1 MQTEQNEIRIIWFM
15 LLIIISIGAWW
26 LGVPMLSYICAVAAV
41 VSVMFFVG
49 RVQNSLEQVVDAQS
63 QVQRQS
69 SKTPLY
75 IAALIAFL
83 GILLDWYLLASIALS
98 AWFFML
104 LRWLQ
109 RLEQGLYQLQQ
120 LQSAAKLQAH
130 AQKSYPQKTNA
141 QERKTQTQF
150 AEHILANT
158 SEVGASLSSA
168 EANVDEGVISTASQ
182 PETITIQ
189 SDTVLSSEPNSVREQ
204 AAQVSYPY
212 PDSYQDQE
220 HPHQGHLHQEYSAPD
235 LAKSSRS
242 AAPFATESGASS
254 NSLLQQAQSWLLHG
268 NPVLKAAIVVLLIGV
283 VLLLRFA
290 TEHWQFS
297 LAVKL
302 LFVAGVSAAVTV
314 FGYLLRNKNRS
325 FALGVQGLGLA
336 GLCLTLF
343 FAYYN
348 LVIPN
353 LAIASLCFIVVM
365 VLTLWLSLKQQSV
378 ELALMAMLIAYFA
391 PFTLPV
397 RNATAI
403 EFIAYYLLINIS
415 VAILSS
421 LRPWKYLNQIAF
433 LMTVVVGGSYAFY
446 HGYIFER
453 QVLTLLVLAHA
464 AIFIWLGFRFSQ
476 LLAQEDVA
484 TFQLKPILDLALIFG
499 APIVGYACLY
509 LMYFEE
515 TAEQAAFSLLFA
527 VVFAGLYWLAKQHRQ
542 TQFIAQSYF
551 SLMLIFSV
559 LIPPILLPEQW
570 SVIGWALQGV
580 AVFIFA
586 FIQYSKIS
594 RYLALGLF
602 AVAGLSGL
610 YYLVEL
616 PYFERSIYWVLSLSY
631 ATVVVFSNS
640 RAAFRQ
646 QLSTAT
652 TSVLCLMMLSATS
665 LWLWLGLD
673 YFDGELATVQTL
685 LAVVVIYLLINEV
698 LLSRQAT
705 WSWLLPKW
713 LGLTPVSLTAAG
725 LLFSR
730 SYDGAVHW
738 VSGTERLLFALFA
751 GVLSV
756 LWLRP
761 LWTVRSDKEWLS
773 LGLLPILAMASLT
786 LLPQHPYS
794 SVVILPLLFAAW
806 CWWQQPDSD
815 WRKFW
820 YARSNLI
827 FMLMWM
833 LCSQLLTEHA
843 FYGYVLPILNPFD
856 LVSIAMLV
864 AILWMLNLQ
873 RKTHLDQGLA
883 AVIMVLSLLWLSSY
897 VLLRALHLYLG
908 TPINQ
913 IAVWQ
918 DATVQLSLTL
928 LWVSLACIAM
938 WIASLKQLRA
948 LWILGSSILVIVTLK
963 LVLLDLSNIGTLM
976 RVLSFFAAGLGML
989 LIAYIAPIPEP
1000 DLAKNNTSPSS
1011 KA

>member
-1 MQTEQNEIRIIWFM
+1 MQTGQNEIRIIWFM
-15 LLIIISIGAWW
+15 LLIIIAIGAWW
-26 LGVPMLSYICAVAAV
+26 LDVPMLSYICAVAAV
-41 VSVMFFVG
+41 ISVMFFVG
-49 RVQNSLEQVVDAQS
+49 RVQNSLEQVAGAQS

-69 SKTPLY
+69 SRTPLY

-83 GILLDWYLLASIALS
+83 AILVDWYLLAAVALS
-98 AWFFML
+98 VWVFML
-104 LRWLQ
+104 LRWLH

-120 LQSAAKLQAH
+120 LQSAAAH
-130 AQKSYPQKTNA
+130 THVQKT
-141 QERKTQTQF
+141 KTQTHLV
-150 AEHILANT
+150 EHVLANT
-158 SEVGASLSSA
+158 SELDADLSSVKAKVDETVISTTSQPEIIAIQSDSTLSSA
-168 EANVDEGVISTASQ
+168 
-182 PETITIQ
+182 
-189 SDTVLSSEPNSVREQ
+189 PNSVQEQ
-204 AAQVSYPY
+204 PAHVSYP
-212 PDSYQDQE
+212 SQDQE
-220 HPHQGHLHQEYSAPD
+220 YPHQEHLHQEYSASD
-235 LAKSSRS
+235 LANSSRS
-242 AAPFATESGASS
+242 ATPFATQARAST
-254 NSLLQQAQSWLLHG
+254 NSLLQQVQSWLLHG
-268 NPVLKAAIVVLLIGV
+268 NPVLKAAISVLLIGV

-365 VLTLWLSLKQQSV
+365 LLTLWLSLKQQSV

-415 VAILSS
+415 VTVLSS
-421 LRPWKYLNQIAF
+421 LRPWKYLNQIAL
-433 LMTVVVGGSYAFY
+433 LMTVVVGSSYAFY

-476 LLAQEDVA
+476 LLAQDDVV

-515 TAEQAAFSLLFA
+515 TAGQAAFSLLFA
-527 VVFAGLYWLAKQHRQ
+527 MVFAGLYWLTKQHRQ
-542 TQFIAQSYF
+542 TKFIAQSYF

-586 FIQYSKIS
+586 FIQHSKIS

-631 ATVVVFSNS
+631 VTVVVFSNS

-665 LWLWLGLD
+665 LWLWLGFD
-673 YFDGELATVQTL
+673 YLDGELATVQTL

-698 LLSRQAT
+698 LLARQAT

-761 LWTVRSDKEWLS
+761 LWTVRSDKEWVS

-833 LCSQLLTEHA
+833 LCSQLLTEQA

-908 TPINQ
+908 TPINE

-976 RVLSFFAAGLGML
+976 RVFSFFAAGLGML

-1000 DLAKNNTSPSS
+1000 DLVKNNTSPSS

>member
-1 MQTEQNEIRIIWFM
+1 MQTGQNEIRIIWFM

-41 VSVMFFVG
+41 VSVIFFVG

-75 IAALIAFL
+75 IAAFIAFL
-83 GILLDWYLLASIALS
+83 GVLLDWYLLASIALS
-98 AWFFML
+98 AWIFML

-120 LQSAAKLQAH
+120 LQSAAKLQTH
-130 AQKSYPQKTNA
+130 AQKSYPQKAYA
-141 QERKTQTQF
+141 QETKTQTQF
-150 AEHILANT
+150 TEHILAKT
-158 SEVGASLSSA
+158 SEVDASLSLSK
-168 EANVDEGVISTASQ
+168 ANVDGSVISTTSQ
-182 PETITIQ
+182 PETIAIQ
-189 SDTVLSSEPNSVREQ
+189 PDSILSSVPNSVQEQ
-204 AAQVSYPY
+204 PAQVSY
-212 PDSYQDQE
+212 SYQDQE
-220 HPHQGHLHQEYSAPD
+220 HLDQKYSAPD
-235 LAKSSRS
+235 LANSSRS
-242 AAPFATESGASS
+242 AGSFATQARTSS
-254 NSLLQQAQSWLLHG
+254 NSLLQQAQLWLLHG
-268 NPVLKAAIVVLLIGV
+268 NPVLKAAIAVLLIGV

-302 LFVAGVSAAVTV
+302 LFVSGVSAAVIV

-325 FALGVQGLGLA
+325 FALAVQGLGLA

-353 LAIASLCFIVVM
+353 LAVASLCFIVVM
-365 VLTLWLSLKQQSV
+365 LLTLWLSLKQQSV

-476 LLAQEDVA
+476 LLAQDDVA

-515 TAEQAAFSLLFA
+515 TAGQAAFSLLFA
-527 VVFAGLYWLAKQHRQ
+527 VIFAGLYWLTKQHRQ
-542 TQFIAQSYF
+542 TKFIAQSYF

-586 FIQYSKIS
+586 FIQHSKIS

-610 YYLVEL
+610 YYLAEL

-631 ATVVVFSNS
+631 AMVVVFSNS
-640 RAAFRQ
+640 RAAFRK

-652 TSVLCLMMLSATS
+652 TSILCLMMLSATS

-685 LAVVVIYLLINEV
+685 LAVVVIYLLFNEV

-713 LGLTPVSLTAAG
+713 LGLIPVSLTAAG

-738 VSGTERLLFALFA
+738 VSGAERLLFALFA
-751 GVLSV
+751 SVLCV

-761 LWTVRSDKEWLS
+761 LWTVRSDKEWVS

-786 LLPQHPYS
+786 LFPQHPYS
-794 SVVILPLLFAAW
+794 SVVILPLLFAVC

-833 LCSQLLTEHA
+833 LCSQLLTEQA

-873 RKTHLDQGLA
+873 RKTNLDQVLT

-908 TPINQ
+908 TPINE

-948 LWILGSSILVIVTLK
+948 LWILGGSILVIVTLK

-1000 DLAKNNTSPSS
+1000 DLAKNNISPSS
-1011 KA
+1011 KV

>member
-1 MQTEQNEIRIIWFM
+1 MQTGQNEIRIIWFM
-15 LLIIISIGAWW
+15 LLIIIAIGAWW
-26 LGVPMLSYICAVAAV
+26 LDVPMLSYICAVAAV
-41 VSVMFFVG
+41 ISVMFFVG
-49 RVQNSLEQVVDAQS
+49 RVQNSLEQVAGAQS

-69 SKTPLY
+69 SRTPLY

-83 GILLDWYLLASIALS
+83 AILVDWYLLAAVALS
-98 AWFFML
+98 VWVFML
-104 LRWLQ
+104 LRWLH

-120 LQSAAKLQAH
+120 LQSAAAH
-130 AQKSYPQKTNA
+130 THVQKT
-141 QERKTQTQF
+141 KTQTHLV
-150 AEHILANT
+150 EHVLANT
-158 SEVGASLSSA
+158 SELDADLSSVKAKVDETVISTTSQPEIIAIQSDSTLSSA
-168 EANVDEGVISTASQ
+168 
-182 PETITIQ
+182 
-189 SDTVLSSEPNSVREQ
+189 PNSVQEQ
-204 AAQVSYPY
+204 PAHVSYP
-212 PDSYQDQE
+212 SQDQE
-220 HPHQGHLHQEYSAPD
+220 YPHQEHLHQEYSASD
-235 LAKSSRS
+235 LANSSRS
-242 AAPFATESGASS
+242 ATPFATQARAST
-254 NSLLQQAQSWLLHG
+254 NSLLQQVQSWLLHG
-268 NPVLKAAIVVLLIGV
+268 NPVLKAAISVLLIGV

-365 VLTLWLSLKQQSV
+365 LLTLWLSLKQQSV

-515 TAEQAAFSLLFA
+515 TAGQAAFSLLFA
-527 VVFAGLYWLAKQHRQ
+527 VIFAGLYWLTKQHRQ
-542 TQFIAQSYF
+542 TKFIAQSYF

-685 LAVVVIYLLINEV
+685 LAVVVIYLIINEV

-705 WSWLLPKW
+705 WTWLLPKW

-738 VSGTERLLFALFA
+738 VSGTERLLFALFT

-815 WRKFW
+815 LRKFW

-833 LCSQLLTEHA
+833 LCSQFLTEQA

-918 DATVQLSLTL
+918 DATVQLSLTM

-1000 DLAKNNTSPSS
+1000 DLVKNNTSPSS

>member
-1 MQTEQNEIRIIWFM
+1 MQTGQNEIRIIWFM

-75 IAALIAFL
+75 IAAFIAFL
-83 GILLDWYLLASIALS
+83 GILLDWYLLTSIALS
-98 AWFFML
+98 AWIFML

-141 QERKTQTQF
+141 QEKKVQTQF

-158 SEVGASLSSA
+158 SEVDASLSSVK
-168 EANVDEGVISTASQ
+168 ANVDDGVISTASQ
-182 PETITIQ
+182 PETIAIQ
-189 SDTVLSSEPNSVREQ
+189 SDSTLSSEPNSVREQ

-212 PDSYQDQE
+212 QDQE
-220 HPHQGHLHQEYSAPD
+220 YLHQEYSAPD

-242 AAPFATESGASS
+242 VAPFATQSRSSS
-254 NSLLQQAQSWLLHG
+254 NSLLQQAQSWLIHG

-365 VLTLWLSLKQQSV
+365 LLTLWLSLKQQSV

-527 VVFAGLYWLAKQHRQ
+527 VVFAGLYWLTKQHRQ

-631 ATVVVFSNS
+631 ATVVAFSNS

-989 LIAYIAPIPEP
+989 LIAYIAPIPET
-1000 DLAKNNTSPSS
+1000 DLVKNNTSPSS

>member
-1 MQTEQNEIRIIWFM
+1 MQTGQNEIRIIWFM

-26 LGVPMLSYICAVAAV
+26 LGLPMLSYICAVAAV

-75 IAALIAFL
+75 IAAFIAFL
-83 GILLDWYLLASIALS
+83 GILLNWYLLTSIALS
-98 AWFFML
+98 AWIFML

-120 LQSAAKLQAH
+120 LQSAAKLQTY
-130 AQKSYPQKTNA
+130 AQKTTS
-141 QERKTQTQF
+141 QTQF
-150 AEHILANT
+150 TAHILANT
-158 SEVGASLSSA
+158 SEVDASLSSVK
-168 EANVDEGVISTASQ
+168 ANVDDGVISTASQ
-182 PETITIQ
+182 PETIAIQ
-189 SDTVLSSEPNSVREQ
+189 PDSTLSSVPNFVQEQ
-204 AAQVSYPY
+204 PAQVSY
-212 PDSYQDQE
+212 SYQDQE
-220 HPHQGHLHQEYSAPD
+220 HLDQKYLAPD
-235 LAKSSRS
+235 LANSSRS
-242 AAPFATESGASS
+242 VGSFATQARASS
-254 NSLLQQAQSWLLHG
+254 NSLLQQAQLWLLHG
-268 NPVLKAAIVVLLIGV
+268 NPVLKAAIAVLLIGV

-365 VLTLWLSLKQQSV
+365 LLTLWLSLKQQSV

-453 QVLTLLVLAHA
+453 QVLTLLILAHA

-476 LLAQEDVA
+476 LLAQDDVV

-499 APIVGYACLY
+499 APLVGYACLY

-515 TAEQAAFSLLFA
+515 TAGQAAFSLLFA
-527 VVFAGLYWLAKQHRQ
+527 VVFAGLYWLTKQHRQ
-542 TQFIAQSYF
+542 TKFIAQSYF

-586 FIQYSKIS
+586 FIQHSKIS

-631 ATVVVFSNS
+631 AMVVVFSNS

-738 VSGTERLLFALFA
+738 VSGSERLLFALFA

-794 SVVILPLLFAAW
+794 SVVILPLLFAVW
-806 CWWQQPDSD
+806 CWWQQPNSD

-938 WIASLKQLRA
+938 WIASLKQLRT

>member
-1 MQTEQNEIRIIWFM
+1 MQTGQNEIRIIWFM
-15 LLIIISIGAWW
+15 LLIIIAIGAWW
-26 LGVPMLSYICAVAAV
+26 LDVPMLSYICAVAAV
-41 VSVMFFVG
+41 ISVMFFVG
-49 RVQNSLEQVVDAQS
+49 RVQNSLEQVAGAQS

-69 SKTPLY
+69 SRTPLY

-83 GILLDWYLLASIALS
+83 AILVDWYLLAAVALS
-98 AWFFML
+98 VWVFML
-104 LRWLQ
+104 LRWLH

-120 LQSAAKLQAH
+120 LQSAAAH
-130 AQKSYPQKTNA
+130 THVQKT
-141 QERKTQTQF
+141 KTQTHLV
-150 AEHILANT
+150 EHVLANT
-158 SEVGASLSSA
+158 SELDADLSSVKAKVDETVISTTSQPEIIAIQSDSTLSSA
-168 EANVDEGVISTASQ
+168 
-182 PETITIQ
+182 
-189 SDTVLSSEPNSVREQ
+189 PNSVQEQ
-204 AAQVSYPY
+204 PAHVSYP
-212 PDSYQDQE
+212 SQDQE
-220 HPHQGHLHQEYSAPD
+220 YPHQEHLHQEYSASD
-235 LAKSSRS
+235 LANSSRS
-242 AAPFATESGASS
+242 ATPFATQARAST
-254 NSLLQQAQSWLLHG
+254 NSLLQQVQSWLLHG
-268 NPVLKAAIVVLLIGV
+268 NPVLKAAISVLLIGV

-365 VLTLWLSLKQQSV
+365 LLTLWLSLKQQSV

-515 TAEQAAFSLLFA
+515 TAGQAAFSLLFA
-527 VVFAGLYWLAKQHRQ
+527 VIFAGLYWLTKQHRQ
-542 TQFIAQSYF
+542 TKFIAQSYF

-685 LAVVVIYLLINEV
+685 LAVVVIYLIINEV

-713 LGLTPVSLTAAG
+713 LGLIPVSLTAAG

-738 VSGTERLLFALFA
+738 VSGAERLLFALFA
-751 GVLSV
+751 SVLCV

-761 LWTVRSDKEWLS
+761 IWTVRSDKEWVS

-786 LLPQHPYS
+786 LFPQHPYS
-794 SVVILPLLFAAW
+794 SVVILPLLFAVW

-833 LCSQLLTEHA
+833 LCSQLLTEQA

-873 RKTHLDQGLA
+873 RKTHLDQGLT

-908 TPINQ
+908 TPINE

-976 RVLSFFAAGLGML
+976 RILSFFAAGLGML
-989 LIAYIAPIPEP
+989 LIAYIAPIPEL
-1000 DLAKNNTSPSS
+1000 DLAKKNTSPSS
-1011 KA
+1011 KV

>member
-1 MQTEQNEIRIIWFM
+1 MQTGQNEIRIIWFM

-75 IAALIAFL
+75 IAAFIAFL
-83 GILLDWYLLASIALS
+83 GILLDWYLLTSIALS
-98 AWFFML
+98 AWIFML

-130 AQKSYPQKTNA
+130 AQKTTS
-141 QERKTQTQF
+141 QTQF
-150 AEHILANT
+150 TAHILANT
-158 SEVGASLSSA
+158 SEVDASLSSVK
-168 EANVDEGVISTASQ
+168 ANVDDGVISTASQ
-182 PETITIQ
+182 PETIAIQ
-189 SDTVLSSEPNSVREQ
+189 SDSTLSSEPNSVREQ

-212 PDSYQDQE
+212 QDQE
-220 HPHQGHLHQEYSAPD
+220 YLHQEYSAPD

-242 AAPFATESGASS
+242 VAPFATQSRSSS
-254 NSLLQQAQSWLLHG
+254 NSLLQQAQSWLIHG

-365 VLTLWLSLKQQSV
+365 LLTLWLSLKQQSV

-391 PFTLPV
+391 PFTVPV

-527 VVFAGLYWLAKQHRQ
+527 VVFAGLYWLTKQHRQ

-586 FIQYSKIS
+586 FIQHSKIS

-631 ATVVVFSNS
+631 AMVVVFSNS
-640 RAAFRQ
+640 RAAFRK

-652 TSVLCLMMLSATS
+652 TSILCLMMLSATS

-685 LAVVVIYLLINEV
+685 LAVVVIYLLFNEV

-713 LGLTPVSLTAAG
+713 LGLIPVSLTAAG

-738 VSGTERLLFALFA
+738 VSGAERLLFALFA
-751 GVLSV
+751 SVLCV

-761 LWTVRSDKEWLS
+761 LWTVRSDKEWVS

-786 LLPQHPYS
+786 LFPQHPYS
-794 SVVILPLLFAAW
+794 SVVILPLLFAVC

-833 LCSQLLTEHA
+833 LCSQLLTEQA

-873 RKTHLDQGLA
+873 RKTNLDQVLT

-908 TPINQ
+908 TPINE

-948 LWILGSSILVIVTLK
+948 LWILGGSILVIVTLK

-1000 DLAKNNTSPSS
+1000 DLAKNNISPSS
-1011 KA
+1011 KV

>member
-1 MQTEQNEIRIIWFM
+1 MQTGQNEIRIIWFM
-15 LLIIISIGAWW
+15 LLIIIAIGAWW
-26 LGVPMLSYICAVAAV
+26 LDVPMLSYICAVAAV
-41 VSVMFFVG
+41 ISVMFFVG
-49 RVQNSLEQVVDAQS
+49 RVQNSLEQVAGAQS

-69 SKTPLY
+69 SRTPLY

-83 GILLDWYLLASIALS
+83 AILVDWYLLAAVALS
-98 AWFFML
+98 VWVFML
-104 LRWLQ
+104 LRWLH

-120 LQSAAKLQAH
+120 LQSAAAH
-130 AQKSYPQKTNA
+130 THVQKT
-141 QERKTQTQF
+141 KTQTHLV
-150 AEHILANT
+150 EHVLANT
-158 SEVGASLSSA
+158 SELDADLSSVKAKVDETVISTTSQPEIIAIQSDSTLSSA
-168 EANVDEGVISTASQ
+168 
-182 PETITIQ
+182 
-189 SDTVLSSEPNSVREQ
+189 PNSVQEQ
-204 AAQVSYPY
+204 PAHVSYP
-212 PDSYQDQE
+212 SQDQE
-220 HPHQGHLHQEYSAPD
+220 YPHQEHLHQEYSASD
-235 LAKSSRS
+235 LANSSRS
-242 AAPFATESGASS
+242 ATPFATQARAST
-254 NSLLQQAQSWLLHG
+254 NSLLQQVQSWLLHG
-268 NPVLKAAIVVLLIGV
+268 NPVLKAAISVLLIGV

-365 VLTLWLSLKQQSV
+365 LLTLWLSLKQQSV

-515 TAEQAAFSLLFA
+515 TAGQAAFSLLFA
-527 VVFAGLYWLAKQHRQ
+527 VIFAGLYWLTKQHRQ
-542 TQFIAQSYF
+542 TKFIAQSYF

-685 LAVVVIYLLINEV
+685 LAVVVIYLIINEV

-705 WSWLLPKW
+705 WTWLLPKW

-738 VSGTERLLFALFA
+738 VSDTERLLFALFT

-833 LCSQLLTEHA
+833 LCSQFLTEQA

-918 DATVQLSLTL
+918 DATVQLSLTM

-1000 DLAKNNTSPSS
+1000 DLVKNNTSPSS

>member
-1 MQTEQNEIRIIWFM
+1 MQTGQNEIRIIWFM
-15 LLIIISIGAWW
+15 LLIIIAIGAWW
-26 LGVPMLSYICAVAAV
+26 LDVPMLSYICAVAAV
-41 VSVMFFVG
+41 ISVMFFVG
-49 RVQNSLEQVVDAQS
+49 RVQNSLEQVAGAQS

-69 SKTPLY
+69 SRTPLY

-83 GILLDWYLLASIALS
+83 AILVDWYLLAAVALS
-98 AWFFML
+98 VWVFML
-104 LRWLQ
+104 LRWLH

-120 LQSAAKLQAH
+120 LQSAAAH
-130 AQKSYPQKTNA
+130 THVQKT
-141 QERKTQTQF
+141 KTQTHLV
-150 AEHILANT
+150 EHVLANT
-158 SEVGASLSSA
+158 SELDADLSSVKAKVDETVISTTSQPEIIAIQSDSTLSSA
-168 EANVDEGVISTASQ
+168 
-182 PETITIQ
+182 
-189 SDTVLSSEPNSVREQ
+189 PNSVQEQ
-204 AAQVSYPY
+204 PAHVSYP
-212 PDSYQDQE
+212 SQDQE
-220 HPHQGHLHQEYSAPD
+220 YPHQEHLHQEYSASD
-235 LAKSSRS
+235 LANSSRS
-242 AAPFATESGASS
+242 ATPFATQARAST
-254 NSLLQQAQSWLLHG
+254 NSLLQQVQSWLLHG
-268 NPVLKAAIVVLLIGV
+268 NPVLKAAISVLLIGV

-365 VLTLWLSLKQQSV
+365 LLTLWLSLKQQSV

-515 TAEQAAFSLLFA
+515 TAGQAAFSLLFA
-527 VVFAGLYWLAKQHRQ
+527 VIFAGLYWLTKQHRQ
-542 TQFIAQSYF
+542 TKFIAQSYF

-685 LAVVVIYLLINEV
+685 LAVVVIYLIINEV

-705 WSWLLPKW
+705 WTWLLPKW

-738 VSGTERLLFALFA
+738 VSGTERLLFALFT

-833 LCSQLLTEHA
+833 LCSQFLTEQA

-918 DATVQLSLTL
+918 DATVQLSLTM

-1000 DLAKNNTSPSS
+1000 DLVKNNTSPSS

>member
-1 MQTEQNEIRIIWFM
+1 MQTGQNEIRIIWFM
-15 LLIIISIGAWW
+15 LLIIIAISAWW
-26 LGVPMLSYICAVAAV
+26 LDVPMLSYICAVAAV
-41 VSVMFFVG
+41 ISVMFFVG
-49 RVQNSLEQVVDAQS
+49 RVQNSLEQVAGAQS

-69 SKTPLY
+69 SRTPLY

-83 GILLDWYLLASIALS
+83 AILVDWYLLAAVALS
-98 AWFFML
+98 AWIFML
-104 LRWLQ
+104 LRWLH

-120 LQSAAKLQAH
+120 LQSAAAH
-130 AQKSYPQKTNA
+130 THVQKT
-141 QERKTQTQF
+141 KTQTHLV
-150 AEHILANT
+150 EHVLANT
-158 SEVGASLSSA
+158 SELDADLSSVKTK
-168 EANVDEGVISTASQ
+168 VDETVISTTSQ

-189 SDTVLSSEPNSVREQ
+189 SDSTLSSTPNSVQEQ
-204 AAQVSYPY
+204 PVHVSYP
-212 PDSYQDQE
+212 SQDQE
-220 HPHQGHLHQEYSAPD
+220 YPHQEHLHQEYNAPD
-235 LAKSSRS
+235 LANSSRS
-242 AAPFATESGASS
+242 AAPFATQSRSSS
-254 NSLLQQAQSWLLHG
+254 NSLLQQVQSWLLHG
-268 NPVLKAAIVVLLIGV
+268 NPVLKAAIAVLLIGV

-365 VLTLWLSLKQQSV
+365 LLTLWLSLKQQSV

-415 VAILSS
+415 VAVLSS

-433 LMTVVVGGSYAFY
+433 LMTVVVGGGYAFY

-476 LLAQEDVA
+476 LLAQDDVV

-527 VVFAGLYWLAKQHRQ
+527 MVFAGLYWLTKQYRQ
-542 TQFIAQSYF
+542 TKFIAQSYF

-559 LIPPILLPEQW
+559 MIPPILLPEQW

-631 ATVVVFSNS
+631 VTVVVFSNS

-665 LWLWLGLD
+665 LWLWLGFD
-673 YFDGELATVQTL
+673 YLDGELATVQTL

-705 WSWLLPKW
+705 WTWLLPKW

-833 LCSQLLTEHA
+833 LCSQLLTEQA

-908 TPINQ
+908 TPINE

-928 LWVSLACIAM
+928 LWVSLACLAM
-938 WIASLKQLRA
+938 WIASLKHLRA

-1000 DLAKNNTSPSS
+1000 DLVKNNTSPSH

>member
-1 MQTEQNEIRIIWFM
+1 MQTRQNKIRIIWFM
-15 LLIIISIGAWW
+15 LLILIAIGAWW
-26 LGVPMLSYICAVAAV
+26 LDVPMLSYICAVAAV
-41 VSVMFFVG
+41 VSVIFFVG
-49 RVQNSLEQVVDAQS
+49 RVQNSLEQVAEAQS
-63 QVQRQS
+63 QVQPQS

-75 IAALIAFL
+75 IATFIAFL
-83 GILLDWYLLASIALS
+83 GVLLDWYLLASIALS
-98 AWFFML
+98 AWIFML

-120 LQSAAKLQAH
+120 LQSAAKLQTH
-130 AQKSYPQKTNA
+130 AQKTTS
-141 QERKTQTQF
+141 QTQF
-150 AEHILANT
+150 TAHILANT
-158 SEVGASLSSA
+158 SEVDAGLSLTK
-168 EANVDEGVISTASQ
+168 ANVDGSVISTTSQ
-182 PETITIQ
+182 PETIAIQ
-189 SDTVLSSEPNSVREQ
+189 PDSTLSSVPNFVQEQ
-204 AAQVSYPY
+204 PAQVSY
-212 PDSYQDQE
+212 SYQDQE
-220 HPHQGHLHQEYSAPD
+220 HLDQKYSAPD
-235 LAKSSRS
+235 LANSSRS
-242 AAPFATESGASS
+242 VGSFATQARTSS
-254 NSLLQQAQSWLLHG
+254 NSLLQQAQLWLLHG
-268 NPVLKAAIVVLLIGV
+268 NPVLKAAIAVLLIGV

-302 LFVAGVSAAVTV
+302 LFISGVSAAVIV

-325 FALGVQGLGLA
+325 FALAVQGLGLA

-353 LAIASLCFIVVM
+353 LVVASLCFIVVM
-365 VLTLWLSLKQQSV
+365 LLTLWLSLKQQSV

-453 QVLTLLVLAHA
+453 QVLTLLILAHA

-476 LLAQEDVA
+476 LLAQDDVV

-515 TAEQAAFSLLFA
+515 TAGQAAFSLLFA
-527 VVFAGLYWLAKQHRQ
+527 VIFAGLYWLTKQHRQ
-542 TQFIAQSYF
+542 TKFIAQSYF

-586 FIQYSKIS
+586 FIQHSKIS

-602 AVAGLSGL
+602 AIAGLSGL

-631 ATVVVFSNS
+631 AMVVVFSNS
-640 RAAFRQ
+640 RAVFRQ

-652 TSVLCLMMLSATS
+652 TSILCLMMLSATS

-685 LAVVVIYLLINEV
+685 LAVVVIYLLFNEV

-713 LGLTPVSLTAAG
+713 LGLIPVSLTAAG

-738 VSGTERLLFALFA
+738 VSGAERLLFALFA
-751 GVLSV
+751 SVLCV

-761 LWTVRSDKEWLS
+761 LWTVRSDKEWVS

-786 LLPQHPYS
+786 LFPQHPYS

-833 LCSQLLTEHA
+833 LCSQLLTEQA

-873 RKTHLDQGLA
+873 RKTHLDQGLT

-908 TPINQ
+908 TPINE

-976 RVLSFFAAGLGML
+976 RILSFFAAGLGML
-989 LIAYIAPIPEP
+989 LIAYIAPIPEL

-1011 KA
+1011 KV

>member
-1 MQTEQNEIRIIWFM
+1 MQTGQNEIRIIWFM
-15 LLIIISIGAWW
+15 LLIIIAIGAWW
-26 LGVPMLSYICAVAAV
+26 LDVPMLSYICAVAAV
-41 VSVMFFVG
+41 ISVMFFVG
-49 RVQNSLEQVVDAQS
+49 RVQNSLEQVAGAQS

-69 SKTPLY
+69 SRTPLY

-83 GILLDWYLLASIALS
+83 AILVDWYLLAAVALS
-98 AWFFML
+98 VWVFML
-104 LRWLQ
+104 LRWLH

-120 LQSAAKLQAH
+120 LQSAAAH
-130 AQKSYPQKTNA
+130 THVQKT
-141 QERKTQTQF
+141 KTQTHLV
-150 AEHILANT
+150 EHILANT
-158 SEVGASLSSA
+158 SEVDASLSSVK
-168 EANVDEGVISTASQ
+168 ANVDDGVISTASQ
-182 PETITIQ
+182 PETIAIQ
-189 SDTVLSSEPNSVREQ
+189 SDSTLSSEPNFVREQ

-212 PDSYQDQE
+212 QDQE
-220 HPHQGHLHQEYSAPD
+220 YLHQEYSAPD

-242 AAPFATESGASS
+242 VAPFATQSRSSS
-254 NSLLQQAQSWLLHG
+254 NSLLQQAQSWLIHG

-365 VLTLWLSLKQQSV
+365 LLTLWLSLKQQSV

-527 VVFAGLYWLAKQHRQ
+527 VVFAGLYWLTKQHRQ

-833 LCSQLLTEHA
+833 LCSQFLTEQA

-918 DATVQLSLTL
+918 DATVQLSLTM

-1000 DLAKNNTSPSS
+1000 DLVKNNTSPSS

>member
-1 MQTEQNEIRIIWFM
+1 MQTGQNEIRIIWFM
-15 LLIIISIGAWW
+15 LLIIIAIGAWW
-26 LGVPMLSYICAVAAV
+26 LDVPMLSYICAVAAV
-41 VSVMFFVG
+41 ISVMFFVG
-49 RVQNSLEQVVDAQS
+49 RVQNSLEQVAGAQS

-69 SKTPLY
+69 SRTPLY

-83 GILLDWYLLASIALS
+83 AILVDWYLLAAVALS
-98 AWFFML
+98 VWVFML
-104 LRWLQ
+104 LRWLH

-120 LQSAAKLQAH
+120 LQSAAAH
-130 AQKSYPQKTNA
+130 THVQKT
-141 QERKTQTQF
+141 KTQTHLV
-150 AEHILANT
+150 EHVLANT
-158 SEVGASLSSA
+158 SELDADLSSVKAKVDETVISTTSQPEIIAIQSDSTLSSA
-168 EANVDEGVISTASQ
+168 
-182 PETITIQ
+182 
-189 SDTVLSSEPNSVREQ
+189 PNSVQEQ
-204 AAQVSYPY
+204 PAHVSYP
-212 PDSYQDQE
+212 SQDQE
-220 HPHQGHLHQEYSAPD
+220 YPHQEHLHQEYSASD
-235 LAKSSRS
+235 LANSSRS
-242 AAPFATESGASS
+242 ATPFATQARAST
-254 NSLLQQAQSWLLHG
+254 NSLLQQVQSWLLHG
-268 NPVLKAAIVVLLIGV
+268 NPVLKAAISVLLIGV

-365 VLTLWLSLKQQSV
+365 LLTLWLSLKQQSV

-515 TAEQAAFSLLFA
+515 TAGQAAFSLLFA
-527 VVFAGLYWLAKQHRQ
+527 VIFAGLYWLTKQHRQ
-542 TQFIAQSYF
+542 TKFIAQSYF

-685 LAVVVIYLLINEV
+685 LAVVVINLIINEV

-705 WSWLLPKW
+705 WTWLLPKW

-738 VSGTERLLFALFA
+738 VSGTERLLFALFT

-833 LCSQLLTEHA
+833 LCSQFLTEQA

-918 DATVQLSLTL
+918 DATVQLSLTM

-1000 DLAKNNTSPSS
+1000 DLVKNNTSPSS

>member
-1 MQTEQNEIRIIWFM
+1 MQTGQNEIRIIWFM
-15 LLIIISIGAWW
+15 LLIIIAIGAWW
-26 LGVPMLSYICAVAAV
+26 LDVPMLSYICAVAAV
-41 VSVMFFVG
+41 ISVMFFVG
-49 RVQNSLEQVVDAQS
+49 RVQNSLEQVAGAQS

-69 SKTPLY
+69 SRTPLY

-83 GILLDWYLLASIALS
+83 AILVDWYLLAAVALS
-98 AWFFML
+98 VWVFML
-104 LRWLQ
+104 LRWLH

-120 LQSAAKLQAH
+120 LQSAAAH
-130 AQKSYPQKTNA
+130 THVQKT
-141 QERKTQTQF
+141 KTQTHLV
-150 AEHILANT
+150 EHVLANT
-158 SEVGASLSSA
+158 SELDADLSSVKAKVDETVISTTSQPEIIAIQSDSTLSSA
-168 EANVDEGVISTASQ
+168 
-182 PETITIQ
+182 
-189 SDTVLSSEPNSVREQ
+189 PNSVQEQ
-204 AAQVSYPY
+204 PAHVSYP
-212 PDSYQDQE
+212 SQDQE
-220 HPHQGHLHQEYSAPD
+220 YPHQEHLHQEYSASD
-235 LAKSSRS
+235 LANSSRS
-242 AAPFATESGASS
+242 ATPFATQARAST
-254 NSLLQQAQSWLLHG
+254 NSLLQQVQSWLLHG
-268 NPVLKAAIVVLLIGV
+268 NPVLKAAISVLLIGV

-365 VLTLWLSLKQQSV
+365 LLTLWLSLKQQSV

-415 VAILSS
+415 VAVLSS

-433 LMTVVVGGSYAFY
+433 LMTVVVGGGYAFY

-476 LLAQEDVA
+476 LLAKDDVV

-527 VVFAGLYWLAKQHRQ
+527 MVFAGLYWLTKQHRQ

-559 LIPPILLPEQW
+559 MIPPILLPEQW

-586 FIQYSKIS
+586 FIQHSKIS

-646 QLSTAT
+646 QLSTVT
-652 TSVLCLMMLSATS
+652 TNVLCLMMLSATS
-665 LWLWLGLD
+665 LWLWLGFD
-673 YFDGELATVQTL
+673 YLDGELATVQTL

-698 LLSRQAT
+698 LLARQAT

-761 LWTVRSDKEWLS
+761 LWTVRSDKEWVS

-833 LCSQLLTEHA
+833 LCSQFLTEQA

-918 DATVQLSLTL
+918 DATVQLSLTM

-1000 DLAKNNTSPSS
+1000 DLVKNNTSPSS

>member
-1 MQTEQNEIRIIWFM
+1 MQTGQNEIRIIWFM

-41 VSVMFFVG
+41 VSVIFFVG
-49 RVQNSLEQVVDAQS
+49 RVQNSLEQVAEAQS

-75 IAALIAFL
+75 IATFIAFL
-83 GILLDWYLLASIALS
+83 GVLLDWYLLASISLS
-98 AWFFML
+98 AWIFML

-120 LQSAAKLQAH
+120 LQSAAKLQTH
-130 AQKSYPQKTNA
+130 AQKSYPQKAYA
-141 QERKTQTQF
+141 QETKTQTQF
-150 AEHILANT
+150 AEHILAKT
-158 SEVGASLSSA
+158 SEVDASLSLA
-168 EANVDEGVISTASQ
+168 KANVDDGVISTASQ
-182 PETITIQ
+182 PETIAIQ
-189 SDTVLSSEPNSVREQ
+189 PDSTLSSVPNSVQEQ
-204 AAQVSYPY
+204 PAQVSY
-212 PDSYQDQE
+212 SYQDQE
-220 HPHQGHLHQEYSAPD
+220 YLDQKYSAPD
-235 LAKSSRS
+235 LANSSSS
-242 AAPFATESGASS
+242 AGSFATQARTSS
-254 NSLLQQAQSWLLHG
+254 NSLLQQAQLWLLHG
-268 NPVLKAAIVVLLIGV
+268 NPVLKVAIVVLLIGV

-353 LAIASLCFIVVM
+353 LAIASVCFIAVM
-365 VLTLWLSLKQQSV
+365 LLTLWLSLKQQSI

-421 LRPWKYLNQIAF
+421 VRPWKYLNQVAF
-433 LMTVVVGGSYAFY
+433 LMTAIVGGGYAFY
-446 HGYIFER
+446 HGYVFER
-453 QVLTLLVLAHA
+453 QVLSALLLAHA

-476 LLAQEDVA
+476 LLAQDDIA
-484 TFQLKPILDLALIFG
+484 TFQFKPILDLALIFG
-499 APIVGYACLY
+499 APIVAYAYLY
-509 LMYFEE
+509 VMYFEE
-515 TAEQAAFSLLFA
+515 TRWQAAFSLVFA
-527 VVFAGLYWLAKQHRQ
+527 VIFAALYTLTRQ
-542 TQFIAQSYF
+542 RSQTKFIAQSYF
-551 SLMLIFSV
+551 SLMLIFSL

-631 ATVVVFSNS
+631 AAVVLMANS
-640 RAAFRQ
+640 KADFRA
-646 QLSTAT
+646 QLSTGT
-652 TSVLCLMMLSATS
+652 ISIFCFMLLSASS

-673 YFDGELATVQTL
+673 SLAGEHAMVWTL
-685 LAVVVIYLLINEV
+685 LAIVSAYVCMNEV
-698 LLSRQAT
+698 MLSRQAT

-713 LGLTPVSLTAAG
+713 LGLTPVMFAALSLVI
-725 LLFSR
+725 SR
-730 SYDGAVHW
+730 DYDGAIQW
-738 VSGTERLLFALFA
+738 VSGTERMLFALFA
-751 GVLSV
+751 LLLSV

-761 LWTVRSDKEWLS
+761 LWTVRTDKVWVS
-773 LGLLPILAMASLT
+773 LGLIPALALASLT

-806 CWWQQPDSD
+806 CWWQQLDSD

-928 LWVSLACIAM
+928 LWVSLACITM

>member
-1 MQTEQNEIRIIWFM
+1 M
-15 LLIIISIGAWW
+15 
-26 LGVPMLSYICAVAAV
+26 
-41 VSVMFFVG
+41 
-49 RVQNSLEQVVDAQS
+49 
-63 QVQRQS
+63 
-69 SKTPLY
+69 
-75 IAALIAFL
+75 
-83 GILLDWYLLASIALS
+83 
-98 AWFFML
+98 
-104 LRWLQ
+104 
-109 RLEQGLYQLQQ
+109 
-120 LQSAAKLQAH
+120 
-130 AQKSYPQKTNA
+130 
-141 QERKTQTQF
+141 
-150 AEHILANT
+150 
-158 SEVGASLSSA
+158 
-168 EANVDEGVISTASQ
+168 
-182 PETITIQ
+182 
-189 SDTVLSSEPNSVREQ
+189 
-204 AAQVSYPY
+204 
-212 PDSYQDQE
+212 
-220 HPHQGHLHQEYSAPD
+220 
-235 LAKSSRS
+235 
-242 AAPFATESGASS
+242 
-254 NSLLQQAQSWLLHG
+254 QQAQLWLLHG
-268 NPVLKAAIVVLLIGV
+268 NPVLKAAIAVLLIGV

-302 LFVAGVSAAVTV
+302 LFVSGVSAAVIV

-325 FALGVQGLGLA
+325 FALAVQGLGLA

-353 LAIASLCFIVVM
+353 LAVASLCFIVVM
-365 VLTLWLSLKQQSV
+365 LLTLWLSLKQQSV

-476 LLAQEDVA
+476 LLAQDDVVS
-484 TFQLKPILDLALIFG
+484 FQLKPILDLALIFG

-515 TAEQAAFSLLFA
+515 TAGQAAFSLLFA
-527 VVFAGLYWLAKQHRQ
+527 VIFAGLYWLTKQHRQ
-542 TQFIAQSYF
+542 TKFIAQSYF

-586 FIQYSKIS
+586 FIQHSKIS

-610 YYLVEL
+610 YYLAEL

-631 ATVVVFSNS
+631 AMVVVFSNS
-640 RAAFRQ
+640 RAAFRK

-652 TSVLCLMMLSATS
+652 TSILCLMMLSATS

-685 LAVVVIYLLINEV
+685 LAVVVIYLLFNEV

-713 LGLTPVSLTAAG
+713 LGLIPVSLTAAG

-738 VSGTERLLFALFA
+738 VSGAERLLFALFA
-751 GVLSV
+751 SVLCV

-761 LWTVRSDKEWLS
+761 LWTVRSDKEWVS

-786 LLPQHPYS
+786 LFPQHPYS
-794 SVVILPLLFAAW
+794 SVVILPLLFAVC

-833 LCSQLLTEHA
+833 LCSQLLTEQA

-873 RKTHLDQGLA
+873 RKTHLDQVLTS
-883 AVIMVLSLLWLSSY
+883 VIMVLSLLWLSSY

-908 TPINQ
+908 TPINE

-948 LWILGSSILVIVTLK
+948 LWILGGSILVIVTLK

-989 LIAYIAPIPEP
+989 LIAYIAPIPES
-1000 DLAKNNTSPSS
+1000 DLAKNNISPSS
-1011 KA
+1011 KV

>member
-1 MQTEQNEIRIIWFM
+1 MQTGQNEIRIIWFM
-15 LLIIISIGAWW
+15 LLIIIAIGAWW
-26 LGVPMLSYICAVAAV
+26 LDVPMLSYICAVAAV
-41 VSVMFFVG
+41 ISVMFFVG
-49 RVQNSLEQVVDAQS
+49 RVQNSLEQVAGAQS

-69 SKTPLY
+69 SRTPLY

-83 GILLDWYLLASIALS
+83 AILVDWYLLAAVALS
-98 AWFFML
+98 VWVFML
-104 LRWLQ
+104 LRWLH

-120 LQSAAKLQAH
+120 LQSAAAH
-130 AQKSYPQKTNA
+130 THVQKT
-141 QERKTQTQF
+141 KTQTHLV
-150 AEHILANT
+150 EHVLANT
-158 SEVGASLSSA
+158 SELDADLSSVKAKVDETVISTTSQPEIIAIQSDSTLSSA
-168 EANVDEGVISTASQ
+168 
-182 PETITIQ
+182 
-189 SDTVLSSEPNSVREQ
+189 PNSVQEQ
-204 AAQVSYPY
+204 PAHVSYP
-212 PDSYQDQE
+212 SQDQE
-220 HPHQGHLHQEYSAPD
+220 YPHQEHLHQEYSASD
-235 LAKSSRS
+235 LANSSRS
-242 AAPFATESGASS
+242 ATPFATQARAST
-254 NSLLQQAQSWLLHG
+254 NSLLQQVQSWLLHG
-268 NPVLKAAIVVLLIGV
+268 NPVLKAAISVLLIGV

-365 VLTLWLSLKQQSV
+365 LLTLWLSLKQQSV

-515 TAEQAAFSLLFA
+515 TAGQAAFSLLFA
-527 VVFAGLYWLAKQHRQ
+527 VIFAGLYWLTKQHRQ
-542 TQFIAQSYF
+542 TKFIAQSYF

-673 YFDGELATVQTL
+673 YFDGELAIVQTL

>member
-1 MQTEQNEIRIIWFM
+1 MQTGQNEIRIIWFM
-15 LLIIISIGAWW
+15 LLIIIAIGAWW
-26 LGVPMLSYICAVAAV
+26 LDVPMLSYICAVAAV
-41 VSVMFFVG
+41 VSVIFFVG
-49 RVQNSLEQVVDAQS
+49 RVQISLEQVAEAQS

-75 IAALIAFL
+75 IATFIAFL
-83 GILLDWYLLASIALS
+83 GVLLDWYLLASIALS
-98 AWFFML
+98 AWIFML

-120 LQSAAKLQAH
+120 LQSAAKLQTH
-130 AQKSYPQKTNA
+130 AQKTTS
-141 QERKTQTQF
+141 QTQF
-150 AEHILANT
+150 TAHILANT
-158 SEVGASLSSA
+158 SEVDAGLSLA
-168 EANVDEGVISTASQ
+168 KANVDGSVISTTSQ
-182 PETITIQ
+182 PDTITIQ
-189 SDTVLSSEPNSVREQ
+189 SDSTLSSVPNFVQEQ
-204 AAQVSYPY
+204 PAQVSY
-212 PDSYQDQE
+212 SYQDQE
-220 HPHQGHLHQEYSAPD
+220 HLDQKYSAPD
-235 LAKSSRS
+235 LANSSRS
-242 AAPFATESGASS
+242 VGSFATQARTSS
-254 NSLLQQAQSWLLHG
+254 NSLLQQAQLWLLHG
-268 NPVLKAAIVVLLIGV
+268 NPVLKAAIAVLLIGV

-302 LFVAGVSAAVTV
+302 LFISGVSAAVIV

-325 FALGVQGLGLA
+325 FALAVEGLGLA

-353 LAIASLCFIVVM
+353 LVVASLCFIVVM
-365 VLTLWLSLKQQSV
+365 LLTLWLSLKQQSV

-453 QVLTLLVLAHA
+453 QVLTLLILAHA

-476 LLAQEDVA
+476 LLAQDDVA
-484 TFQLKPILDLALIFG
+484 TFQLKPILDLALVFG

-515 TAEQAAFSLLFA
+515 TAGQAAFSFLFA
-527 VVFAGLYWLAKQHRQ
+527 VVFAGLYWLTKQHRQ
-542 TQFIAQSYF
+542 TKFIAQSYF

-586 FIQYSKIS
+586 FIQHSKIS

-631 ATVVVFSNS
+631 AMVVVFSNS
-640 RAAFRQ
+640 RAVFRK

-652 TSVLCLMMLSATS
+652 TSILCLMMLSATS

-685 LAVVVIYLLINEV
+685 LAVVVIYLLFNEV

-738 VSGTERLLFALFA
+738 VSGAERLLFALFA
-751 GVLSV
+751 SVLCV

-761 LWTVRSDKEWLS
+761 LWTVRSDKEWVS

-786 LLPQHPYS
+786 LFPQHPYS

-815 WRKFW
+815 WRNFW

-833 LCSQLLTEHA
+833 LCSQLLTEQA

-873 RKTHLDQGLA
+873 RKTHLDQDLT

-908 TPINQ
+908 TPINE

-976 RVLSFFAAGLGML
+976 RILSFFAAGLGML
-989 LIAYIAPIPEP
+989 LIAYIAPIPEL

-1011 KA
+1011 KV

>member
-1 MQTEQNEIRIIWFM
+1 MQTGQNEIRIIWFM
-15 LLIIISIGAWW
+15 LLIIIAIGAWW
-26 LGVPMLSYICAVAAV
+26 LDVPMLSYICAVAAV
-41 VSVMFFVG
+41 ISVMFFVG
-49 RVQNSLEQVVDAQS
+49 RVQNSLEQVAGAQS

-69 SKTPLY
+69 SRTPLY

-83 GILLDWYLLASIALS
+83 AILVDWYLLAAVALS
-98 AWFFML
+98 VWVFML
-104 LRWLQ
+104 LRWLH

-120 LQSAAKLQAH
+120 LQSAAAH
-130 AQKSYPQKTNA
+130 THVQKT
-141 QERKTQTQF
+141 KTQTHLV
-150 AEHILANT
+150 EHILANT
-158 SEVGASLSSA
+158 SEVDASLSSVK
-168 EANVDEGVISTASQ
+168 ANVDDGVISTASQ
-182 PETITIQ
+182 PETIAIQ
-189 SDTVLSSEPNSVREQ
+189 SDSTLSSEPNSVREQ

-212 PDSYQDQE
+212 QDQE
-220 HPHQGHLHQEYSAPD
+220 YLHQEYSAPD

-242 AAPFATESGASS
+242 VAPFATQSRSSS
-254 NSLLQQAQSWLLHG
+254 NSLLQQAQSWLIHG

-365 VLTLWLSLKQQSV
+365 LLTLWLSLKQQSV

-527 VVFAGLYWLAKQHRQ
+527 VVFAGLYWLTKQHRQ

-713 LGLTPVSLTAAG
+713 LGLKPVSLTAAG

-833 LCSQLLTEHA
+833 LCSQFLTEQA

-918 DATVQLSLTL
+918 DATVQLSLTM

-1000 DLAKNNTSPSS
+1000 DLVKNNTSPSS

>member
-1 MQTEQNEIRIIWFM
+1 MQSGQNEIRIIWFM
-15 LLIIISIGAWW
+15 LLIIIAIGAWW
-26 LGVPMLSYICAVAAV
+26 LDVPMLSYICAVAAV
-41 VSVMFFVG
+41 ISVMFFVG
-49 RVQNSLEQVVDAQS
+49 RVQNSLEQVAGAQS

-69 SKTPLY
+69 SRTPLY

-83 GILLDWYLLASIALS
+83 AILVDWYLLAAVALS
-98 AWFFML
+98 VWVFML
-104 LRWLQ
+104 LRWLH

-120 LQSAAKLQAH
+120 LQSAAAH
-130 AQKSYPQKTNA
+130 THVQKT
-141 QERKTQTQF
+141 KTQTHLV
-150 AEHILANT
+150 EHVLANT
-158 SEVGASLSSA
+158 SELDADLSSVKAKVDETVISTTSQPEIIAIQSDSTLSSA
-168 EANVDEGVISTASQ
+168 
-182 PETITIQ
+182 
-189 SDTVLSSEPNSVREQ
+189 PNSVQEQ
-204 AAQVSYPY
+204 PAHVSYP
-212 PDSYQDQE
+212 SQDQE
-220 HPHQGHLHQEYSAPD
+220 YPHQEHLHQEYSASD
-235 LAKSSRS
+235 LANSSRS
-242 AAPFATESGASS
+242 ATPFATQARAST
-254 NSLLQQAQSWLLHG
+254 NSLLQQVQSWLLHG
-268 NPVLKAAIVVLLIGV
+268 NPVLKAAISVLLIGV

-365 VLTLWLSLKQQSV
+365 LLTLWLSLKQQSV

-433 LMTVVVGGSYAFY
+433 LMTVVVGGGYAFY

-476 LLAQEDVA
+476 LLAKDDVV

-527 VVFAGLYWLAKQHRQ
+527 MVFAGLYWLTKQHRQ
-542 TQFIAQSYF
+542 TKFIAQSYF

-738 VSGTERLLFALFA
+738 ISDTERLLFALFA

-761 LWTVRSDKEWLS
+761 LWTVLSDKEWVS

-883 AVIMVLSLLWLSSY
+883 AVIMILSLLWLSSY

-928 LWVSLACIAM
+928 LWVGLACIAM

-1000 DLAKNNTSPSS
+1000 DLVKNNTSPSS

>member
-1 MQTEQNEIRIIWFM
+1 MQTGQNEIRIIWFM

-75 IAALIAFL
+75 IAAFIAFL
-83 GILLDWYLLASIALS
+83 GILLDWYLLTSIALS
-98 AWFFML
+98 AWIFML

-141 QERKTQTQF
+141 QEKKVQTQF

-158 SEVGASLSSA
+158 SEVDASLSSVK
-168 EANVDEGVISTASQ
+168 ANVDDGVISTASQ
-182 PETITIQ
+182 PETIAIQ
-189 SDTVLSSEPNSVREQ
+189 SDSTLSSEPNSVREQ

-212 PDSYQDQE
+212 QDQE
-220 HPHQGHLHQEYSAPD
+220 YLHQEYSAPD

-242 AAPFATESGASS
+242 VAPFATQSRSSS
-254 NSLLQQAQSWLLHG
+254 NSLLQQAQSWLIHG

-365 VLTLWLSLKQQSV
+365 LLTLWLSLKQQSV

-484 TFQLKPILDLALIFG
+484 TFQLKPILDLALIF
-499 APIVGYACLY
+499 V
-509 LMYFEE
+509 
-515 TAEQAAFSLLFA
+515 
-527 VVFAGLYWLAKQHRQ
+527 
-542 TQFIAQSYF
+542 
-551 SLMLIFSV
+551 
-559 LIPPILLPEQW
+559 
-570 SVIGWALQGV
+570 
-580 AVFIFA
+580 
-586 FIQYSKIS
+586 
-594 RYLALGLF
+594 
-602 AVAGLSGL
+602 
-610 YYLVEL
+610 
-616 PYFERSIYWVLSLSY
+616 
-631 ATVVVFSNS
+631 
-640 RAAFRQ
+640 
-646 QLSTAT
+646 
-652 TSVLCLMMLSATS
+652 
-665 LWLWLGLD
+665 
-673 YFDGELATVQTL
+673 
-685 LAVVVIYLLINEV
+685 
-698 LLSRQAT
+698 
-705 WSWLLPKW
+705 
-713 LGLTPVSLTAAG
+713 
-725 LLFSR
+725 
-730 SYDGAVHW
+730 
-738 VSGTERLLFALFA
+738 
-751 GVLSV
+751 
-756 LWLRP
+756 
-761 LWTVRSDKEWLS
+761 
-773 LGLLPILAMASLT
+773 
-786 LLPQHPYS
+786 
-794 SVVILPLLFAAW
+794 
-806 CWWQQPDSD
+806 
-815 WRKFW
+815 
-820 YARSNLI
+820 
-827 FMLMWM
+827 
-833 LCSQLLTEHA
+833 
-843 FYGYVLPILNPFD
+843 
-856 LVSIAMLV
+856 
-864 AILWMLNLQ
+864 
-873 RKTHLDQGLA
+873 
-883 AVIMVLSLLWLSSY
+883 
-897 VLLRALHLYLG
+897 
-908 TPINQ
+908 
-913 IAVWQ
+913 
-918 DATVQLSLTL
+918 
-928 LWVSLACIAM
+928 
-938 WIASLKQLRA
+938 
-948 LWILGSSILVIVTLK
+948 
-963 LVLLDLSNIGTLM
+963 
-976 RVLSFFAAGLGML
+976 
-989 LIAYIAPIPEP
+989 YI
-1000 DLAKNNTSPSS
+1000 
-1011 KA
+1011 

>member
-1 MQTEQNEIRIIWFM
+1 MQTGQNEIRIIWFM
-15 LLIIISIGAWW
+15 LLIIIAIGAWW
-26 LGVPMLSYICAVAAV
+26 LDVPMLSYICAVAAV
-41 VSVMFFVG
+41 ISVMFFVG
-49 RVQNSLEQVVDAQS
+49 RVQNSLEQVAGAQS

-69 SKTPLY
+69 SRTPLY

-83 GILLDWYLLASIALS
+83 AILVDWYLLAAVALS
-98 AWFFML
+98 VWVFML
-104 LRWLQ
+104 LRWLH

-120 LQSAAKLQAH
+120 LQSAAAH
-130 AQKSYPQKTNA
+130 THVQKT
-141 QERKTQTQF
+141 KTQTHLV
-150 AEHILANT
+150 EHVLANT
-158 SEVGASLSSA
+158 SELDADLSSVKTKVDETVISTTSQPEIIAIQSDSTLSSA
-168 EANVDEGVISTASQ
+168 
-182 PETITIQ
+182 
-189 SDTVLSSEPNSVREQ
+189 PNSVQEQ
-204 AAQVSYPY
+204 PAHVSYP
-212 PDSYQDQE
+212 SQDQE
-220 HPHQGHLHQEYSAPD
+220 YPHQEHLHQEYSAPD
-235 LAKSSRS
+235 LANSSRS
-242 AAPFATESGASS
+242 ATPFATQARASS
-254 NSLLQQAQSWLLHG
+254 NSLLQQVQSWLLHG
-268 NPVLKAAIVVLLIGV
+268 NPVLKAAIAVLLIGV

-297 LAVKL
+297 LAVRL
-302 LFVAGVSAAVTV
+302 LFVAGVSAAVTI

-365 VLTLWLSLKQQSV
+365 LLTLWLSLKQQSV

-415 VAILSS
+415 VAVLSS

-433 LMTVVVGGSYAFY
+433 LMTVVVGGGYAFY

-476 LLAQEDVA
+476 LLAKDDVV

-515 TAEQAAFSLLFA
+515 TAGQAAFSLLFA
-527 VVFAGLYWLAKQHRQ
+527 MVFAGLYWLTKQHRQ
-542 TQFIAQSYF
+542 TKFIAQSYF

-580 AVFIFA
+580 VVFIFA
-586 FIQYSKIS
+586 FIQHSKIS

-631 ATVVVFSNS
+631 ATVVVFSNT
-640 RAAFRQ
+640 RAVFRQ

-738 VSGTERLLFALFA
+738 ISDTERLLFALFA

-761 LWTVRSDKEWLS
+761 LWTVRSDKEWVS

-806 CWWQQPDSD
+806 CWWQQADSD

-833 LCSQLLTEHA
+833 LCSQFLTEQA

-873 RKTHLDQGLA
+873 RKTHLDQGLT

-908 TPINQ
+908 TPING

-948 LWILGSSILVIVTLK
+948 LWILGGSILVIVTLK

-1000 DLAKNNTSPSS
+1000 DLAKNNISPSS
-1011 KA
+1011 KV

>member
-1 MQTEQNEIRIIWFM
+1 
-15 LLIIISIGAWW
+15 
-26 LGVPMLSYICAVAAV
+26 
-41 VSVMFFVG
+41 
-49 RVQNSLEQVVDAQS
+49 
-63 QVQRQS
+63 
-69 SKTPLY
+69 
-75 IAALIAFL
+75 
-83 GILLDWYLLASIALS
+83 
-98 AWFFML
+98 
-104 LRWLQ
+104 
-109 RLEQGLYQLQQ
+109 
-120 LQSAAKLQAH
+120 
-130 AQKSYPQKTNA
+130 
-141 QERKTQTQF
+141 
-150 AEHILANT
+150 
-158 SEVGASLSSA
+158 
-168 EANVDEGVISTASQ
+168 
-182 PETITIQ
+182 
-189 SDTVLSSEPNSVREQ
+189 
-204 AAQVSYPY
+204 
-212 PDSYQDQE
+212 
-220 HPHQGHLHQEYSAPD
+220 
-235 LAKSSRS
+235 
-242 AAPFATESGASS
+242 
-254 NSLLQQAQSWLLHG
+254 
-268 NPVLKAAIVVLLIGV
+268 
-283 VLLLRFA
+283 
-290 TEHWQFS
+290 
-297 LAVKL
+297 
-302 LFVAGVSAAVTV
+302 
-314 FGYLLRNKNRS
+314 
-325 FALGVQGLGLA
+325 
-336 GLCLTLF
+336 
-343 FAYYN
+343 
-348 LVIPN
+348 
-353 LAIASLCFIVVM
+353 
-365 VLTLWLSLKQQSV
+365 
-378 ELALMAMLIAYFA
+378 
-391 PFTLPV
+391 
-397 RNATAI
+397 
-403 EFIAYYLLINIS
+403 
-415 VAILSS
+415 
-421 LRPWKYLNQIAF
+421 
-433 LMTVVVGGSYAFY
+433 
-446 HGYIFER
+446 
-453 QVLTLLVLAHA
+453 
-464 AIFIWLGFRFSQ
+464 
-476 LLAQEDVA
+476 
-484 TFQLKPILDLALIFG
+484 
-499 APIVGYACLY
+499 
-509 LMYFEE
+509 
-515 TAEQAAFSLLFA
+515 
-527 VVFAGLYWLAKQHRQ
+527 
-542 TQFIAQSYF
+542 
-551 SLMLIFSV
+551 
-559 LIPPILLPEQW
+559 
-570 SVIGWALQGV
+570 
-580 AVFIFA
+580 
-586 FIQYSKIS
+586 
-594 RYLALGLF
+594 
-602 AVAGLSGL
+602 
-610 YYLVEL
+610 
-616 PYFERSIYWVLSLSY
+616 
-631 ATVVVFSNS
+631 
-640 RAAFRQ
+640 
-646 QLSTAT
+646 
-652 TSVLCLMMLSATS
+652 MMLSATS

>member
-1 MQTEQNEIRIIWFM
+1 MQTGQNEIRIIWFM
-15 LLIIISIGAWW
+15 LLIIIAIGAWW
-26 LGVPMLSYICAVAAV
+26 LDVPMLSYICAVAAV
-41 VSVMFFVG
+41 ISVMFFVG
-49 RVQNSLEQVVDAQS
+49 RVQNSLEQVAGAQS

-69 SKTPLY
+69 SRTPLY

-83 GILLDWYLLASIALS
+83 AILVDWYLLAAVALS
-98 AWFFML
+98 VWVFML
-104 LRWLQ
+104 LRWLH

-120 LQSAAKLQAH
+120 LQSAAAH
-130 AQKSYPQKTNA
+130 THVQKT
-141 QERKTQTQF
+141 KTQTHLV
-150 AEHILANT
+150 EHVLANT
-158 SEVGASLSSA
+158 SELDADLSSVKAKVDETVISTTSQPEIIAIQSDSTLSSA
-168 EANVDEGVISTASQ
+168 
-182 PETITIQ
+182 
-189 SDTVLSSEPNSVREQ
+189 PNSVQEQ
-204 AAQVSYPY
+204 PAHVSYP
-212 PDSYQDQE
+212 SQDQE
-220 HPHQGHLHQEYSAPD
+220 YPHQEHLHQEHLHQEHLHQEYSAPD
-235 LAKSSRS
+235 LANSSRS
-242 AAPFATESGASS
+242 ATPFATQARASS
-254 NSLLQQAQSWLLHG
+254 NSLLQQVQSWLLNG
-268 NPVLKAAIVVLLIGV
+268 NPVLKAAIAVLLIGV

-314 FGYLLRNKNRS
+314 FGYLFRNKNRS

-353 LAIASLCFIVVM
+353 LAVASLCFIVVM
-365 VLTLWLSLKQQSV
+365 LLTLWLSLKQQSV
-378 ELALMAMLIAYFA
+378 ELALMAMLIAYYA

-415 VAILSS
+415 VAVLSS

-433 LMTVVVGGSYAFY
+433 LMTVVVGGGYAFY

-476 LLAQEDVA
+476 LLAKDDVV

-527 VVFAGLYWLAKQHRQ
+527 MVFAGLYVLTKQHRQ

-559 LIPPILLPEQW
+559 MIPPILLPEQW

-580 AVFIFA
+580 VVFIFA
-586 FIQYSKIS
+586 FIQHSKIS

-738 VSGTERLLFALFA
+738 VSGTERLLFALFT

-761 LWTVRSDKEWLS
+761 LWTVRSDKEWVS

-806 CWWQQPDSD
+806 CWWQQADSD

-827 FMLMWM
+827 FILMWM
-833 LCSQLLTEHA
+833 LCSQLLTEQA

-883 AVIMVLSLLWLSSY
+883 AVIMILSLLWLSSY

-1000 DLAKNNTSPSS
+1000 DLVKNNTSPSS
-1011 KA
+1011 KV

>member
-1 MQTEQNEIRIIWFM
+1 MQTGQNEIRIIWFM
-15 LLIIISIGAWW
+15 LLIIIAIGAWW
-26 LGVPMLSYICAVAAV
+26 LDVPMLSYICAVAAV
-41 VSVMFFVG
+41 ISVMFFVG
-49 RVQNSLEQVVDAQS
+49 RVQNSLEQVAGAQS

-69 SKTPLY
+69 SRTPLY

-83 GILLDWYLLASIALS
+83 AILVDWYLLAAVALS
-98 AWFFML
+98 VWVFML
-104 LRWLQ
+104 LRWLH

-120 LQSAAKLQAH
+120 LQSAAAH
-130 AQKSYPQKTNA
+130 THVQKT
-141 QERKTQTQF
+141 KTQTHLV
-150 AEHILANT
+150 EHVLANT
-158 SEVGASLSSA
+158 SELDADLSSVKAKVDETVISTTSQPEIIAIQSDSTLSSA
-168 EANVDEGVISTASQ
+168 
-182 PETITIQ
+182 
-189 SDTVLSSEPNSVREQ
+189 PNSVQEQ
-204 AAQVSYPY
+204 PAHVSYP
-212 PDSYQDQE
+212 SQDQE
-220 HPHQGHLHQEYSAPD
+220 YPHQEHLHQEYSAPD

-242 AAPFATESGASS
+242 VAPFATQSRSSS
-254 NSLLQQAQSWLLHG
+254 NSLLQQAQSWLIHG

-365 VLTLWLSLKQQSV
+365 LLTLWLSLKQQSV

-415 VAILSS
+415 VAVLSS
-421 LRPWKYLNQIAF
+421 LRPWKYLNQITF
-433 LMTVVVGGSYAFY
+433 LMTVVVGGGYAFY

-476 LLAQEDVA
+476 LLAQDDVV

-527 VVFAGLYWLAKQHRQ
+527 MVFAGLYWLTKQYRQ
-542 TQFIAQSYF
+542 TKFIAQSYF

-559 LIPPILLPEQW
+559 MIPPILLPEQW

-631 ATVVVFSNS
+631 VTVVVFSNS

-665 LWLWLGLD
+665 LWLWLGFD
-673 YFDGELATVQTL
+673 YLDGELATVQTL

-705 WSWLLPKW
+705 WTWLLPKW

-833 LCSQLLTEHA
+833 LCSQLLTEDA

-908 TPINQ
+908 TPINE

>member
-1 MQTEQNEIRIIWFM
+1 MQTGQNEIRIIWFM
-15 LLIIISIGAWW
+15 LLIIIAIGAWW
-26 LGVPMLSYICAVAAV
+26 LDVPMLSYICAVAAV
-41 VSVMFFVG
+41 ISVMFIVG
-49 RVQNSLEQVVDAQS
+49 RVQNSLEQVAGAQS

-69 SKTPLY
+69 SRTPLY

-83 GILLDWYLLASIALS
+83 AILVDWYLLAAVALS
-98 AWFFML
+98 VWVFML
-104 LRWLQ
+104 LRWLH

-120 LQSAAKLQAH
+120 LQSAAAH
-130 AQKSYPQKTNA
+130 THVQKT
-141 QERKTQTQF
+141 KTQTHLV
-150 AEHILANT
+150 EHVLANT
-158 SEVGASLSSA
+158 SELDADLSSVKAKVDETVISTTSQPEIIAIQSDSTLSSA
-168 EANVDEGVISTASQ
+168 
-182 PETITIQ
+182 
-189 SDTVLSSEPNSVREQ
+189 PNSVQEQ
-204 AAQVSYPY
+204 PAHVSYP
-212 PDSYQDQE
+212 SQDQE
-220 HPHQGHLHQEYSAPD
+220 YPHQEHLHQEYSASD
-235 LAKSSRS
+235 LANSSRS
-242 AAPFATESGASS
+242 ATPFATQARAST
-254 NSLLQQAQSWLLHG
+254 NSLLQQVQSWLLHG
-268 NPVLKAAIVVLLIGV
+268 NPVLKAAISVLLIGV

-365 VLTLWLSLKQQSV
+365 LLTLWLSLKQQSV

-415 VAILSS
+415 VAVLSS

-433 LMTVVVGGSYAFY
+433 LMTVVVGGGYAFY

-476 LLAQEDVA
+476 LLAKDDVV

-527 VVFAGLYWLAKQHRQ
+527 MVFAGLYWLTKQYRQ
-542 TQFIAQSYF
+542 TKFIAQSYF

-559 LIPPILLPEQW
+559 MIPPILLPEQW

-586 FIQYSKIS
+586 FIQHSKIS

-646 QLSTAT
+646 QLSTVT
-652 TSVLCLMMLSATS
+652 TNVLCLMMLSATS
-665 LWLWLGLD
+665 LWLWLGFD
-673 YFDGELATVQTL
+673 YLDGELATVQTL

-698 LLSRQAT
+698 LLARQAT

-773 LGLLPILAMASLT
+773 LGMLPILAMASLT

-1000 DLAKNNTSPSS
+1000 DLVKNNTSPSS
-1011 KA
+1011 KV